1 MCERRRKGNEKMV
14 LSAAAGKTEISY
26 LFSWCSRIPFHCR
39 QYAGGF
45 FRYWEDLE
53 IILKSEFQKSCLLDG
68 YGRRKR
74 KRLIGLIQEQTK
86 ETRQE
91 WEKSAKHTELM
102 LEELPYKYKRS
113 ERTVCKN
120 LDLHTFMKIM
130 TDFAGN

>member
-1 MCERRRKGNEKMV
+1 MV

-45 FRYWEDLE
+45 FRT
-53 IILKSEFQKSCLLDG
+53 
-68 YGRRKR
+68 GRIWKYF
-74 KRLIGLIQEQTK
+74 KEQFPEVLPSGQLWTKKAQRLTGLSQEQTK

-102 LEELPYKYKRS
+102 LEELPYKYKEIGK
-113 ERTVCKN
+113 ERYARTWTCI
-120 LDLHTFMKIM
+120 TFMKIM

>member
-1 MCERRRKGNEKMV
+1 MV

-45 FRYWEDLE
+45 FRTGRIWKYF
-53 IILKSEFQKSCLLDG
+53 KSNSRSLAFWTAMDEESAAFD
-68 YGRRKR
+68 RF
-74 KRLIGLIQEQTK
+74 IQEQTK

-102 LEELPYKYKRS
+102 LEELPYKYKEIGK
-113 ERTVCKN
+113 ERYARTGPCI
-120 LDLHTFMKIM
+120 TFMKIM